1 MFTVAFSSNDIK
13 ILEGVC
19 LRNRSGVVIRQNDTV
34 LLIKRIR
41 ENRVY
46 YVLPGGGVKWGESFE
61 QAAIREAW
69 EELGILVELNDQ
81 IVRIEYEGIQIYY
94 EASILSG
101 NIKLEN
107 GILDGSDANER
118 GAYVLVWKKRSEL
131 SQLQLYP
138 EEMRTLL

>member
-1 MFTVAFSSNDIK
+1 M
-13 ILEGVC
+13 
-19 LRNRSGVVIRQNDTV
+19 RNRSGVVIRQNDTV